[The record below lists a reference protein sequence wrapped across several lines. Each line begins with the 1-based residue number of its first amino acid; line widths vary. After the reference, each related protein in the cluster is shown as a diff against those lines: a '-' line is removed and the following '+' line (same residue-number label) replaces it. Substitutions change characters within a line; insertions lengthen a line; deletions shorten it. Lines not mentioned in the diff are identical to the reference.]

1 MSVYR
6 LAEQPLS
13 QRDRF
18 TAKGAVG
25 QQVRH
30 PHVRQHRE
38 TGGAAAPALRGL
50 AVHQPLELA
59 QHGCRD
65 LVLGVQLFQSR
76 VGITT
81 GELLVQRHHFGDRVL
96 LLRAGGQLIA
106 GPLGVVQL
114 LPLPEHVRARQLV
127 EQPLR
132 PVHGRPAVQLRH
144 LGGHRHRPDVL
155 RLSEQLL
162 GVRYGGRGV
171 AGLEPLQLP
180 LEERVQLE
188 VQVPSLSC
196 SKLLHLSGVI
206 ARQRREE
213 LVKCI
218 GIASLELLAQGPRG
232 VRSKR
237 HDHPDVVV
245 DPVVEL
251 LRVGLHRRVRH
262 GQRGG
267 RTLHVLRGEVTLQY
281 VHSLI
286 LHRTQQVLAGAD
298 TQKQIVVHH
307 DPGTLIQSVTVEVCV
322 EGLQHVVADLQRLIH
337 PLLGLRQTDLRQ
349 QAREAAGVVRRIAMH
364 DQRQGPRRGCGLRR
378 LRPLRAP
385 TVDPLLDC
393 TDPFLQGTHVGRVG
407 LAGFGQQR
415 GHPTLQPGPLHRGR
429 VDLVAGLQQLVQR
442 VHDERLHLR
451 GDGLAVEQVTRRLV
465 QPHNRRKRL
474 RGGDDLLLLGRVLGT
489 ALLLLQTIER
499 VRQEVRHRLD
509 AADHHVV
516 VDLVAGTGHQ
526 VVAVERVVE
535 RAPLNHLLLPHRVD
549 HPVDVRTRGGR
560 GELHLLRLG
569 LRDLLQR
576 LRRLLV
582 QSRQRALLLRS
593 HPVPGLAVEHLVV
606 VAHPVEELRLGEL
619 PVAGRPPE
627 HPSTG
632 RHARAGREPVG
643 RAGRR
648 LLQVRR
654 LIVADG
660 LSNRLDELLG
670 ALTEAVHQSGLPRV
684 RALAHP
690 LSGRVQL
697 LRRHRARPGTVGQLR
712 RSAGPEVLHRLG
724 RREHAQRRHLGPLDV
739 TVGVLEE
746 LDPGELLDVLPLC
759 FRLTR
764 RSTLRSLAK
773 LPGAQLARFT
783 AGERLGHLAH
793 RAASEHLHRVDPD
806 VCHAAE
812 SRQRV
817 EVPLLVG
824 EHVVVGSGPLVERT
838 AARHESAGLP
848 GNRGAHLSL
857 EAQPAQR
864 TRELQRRITESRREV
879 HASQPARP
887 GRLATVVG
895 VVERHL
901 VVAEIAGRSIPRA
914 VHEVAQRGH
923 RLASELPPALQPC
936 RAARQHVAALAGQVR
951 LHVPAG
957 RHVSQLIAVQPG
969 RRATDRSPD
978 AEADGSADRPEERA
992 DAGAEQ
998 AGTECTASS
1007 NLRRGVAPCFLR
1019 GGNLLV
1025 VLPARAS
1032 RTNVTVDRVA
1042 LGLDRLALQLLLRRH
1057 QQRLHHLIRSSLAV
1071 LVVDV
1076 PDALTTREH
1085 IAELVLVLPALV
1097 IPERDAVLLLGE
1109 IVLSS
1114 SSIHRLLVLRLEPL
1128 HERGV
1133 PAIRGLRP
1141 GLPLQVLAG
1150 DESPRVGS
1158 RGATR
1163 LRAGT
1168 SLGTEVAR
1176 IGTGHDT
1183 CSHAGRK

>member
-1 MSVYR
+1 M
-6 LAEQPLS
+6 
-13 QRDRF
+13 
-18 TAKGAVG
+18 
-25 QQVRH
+25 
-30 PHVRQHRE
+30 
-38 TGGAAAPALRGL
+38 
-50 AVHQPLELA
+50 
-59 QHGCRD
+59 
-65 LVLGVQLFQSR
+65 
-76 VGITT
+76 
-81 GELLVQRHHFGDRVL
+81 
-96 LLRAGGQLIA
+96 
-106 GPLGVVQL
+106 QL
-114 LPLPEHVRARQLV
+114 LPLPEHVGTGELV

-132 PVHGRPAVQLRH
+132 PVHRGTTVQLRH
-144 LGGHRHRPDVL
+144 LGLDRHRPDVL
-155 RLSEQLL
+155 RLLQQHL
-162 GVRYGGRGV
+162 GVGDAGRRV
-171 AGLEPLQLP
+171 AGLEALQLS

-188 VQVPSLSC
+188 VQVARLCC
-196 SKLLHLSGVI
+196 SVLAHLVGVI
-206 ARQRREE
+206 ARKCRDEP
-213 LVKCI
+213 VKCI
-218 GIASLELLAQGPRG
+218 AAALFEVPLQLGGEIAG
-232 VRSKR
+232 KR
-237 HDHPDVVV
+237 NHRPDVIV
-245 DPVVEL
+245 DALEEL
-251 LRVGLHRRVRH
+251 LRVRLHRRIRH
-262 GQRGG
+262 GERL
-267 RTLHVLRGEVTLQY
+267 RHPLHVLRSEVALQH
-281 VHSLI
+281 VDPLI
-286 LHRTQQVLAGAD
+286 LHRAQQVLAGAD
-298 TQKQIVVHH
+298 TQEQIIVQH
-307 DPGTLIQSVTVEVCV
+307 DPGTLVQPVAVEVRI
-322 EGLQHVVADLQRLIH
+322 EGLQHVVADLQRLVH
-337 PLLGLRQTDLRQ
+337 PCLRLRQTDLRQ
-349 QAREAAGVVRRIAMH
+349 QAREAARVVRRIAMH
-364 DQRQGPRRGCGLRR
+364 NQRQGARRHRVLRGLRS
-378 LRPLRAP
+378 LRAAP
-385 TVDPLLDC
+385 VHPLQDRIAQL
-393 TDPFLQGTHVGRVG
+393 PQLGGVGRVG
-407 LAGFGQQR
+407 VVGLRQQR
-415 GHPTLQPGPLHRGR
+415 ARPALQPSPLHRGR
-429 VDLVAGLQQLVQR
+429 VDLIAGLQQLVQGVDQQPLSLGR
-442 VHDERLHLR
+442 DRA
-451 GDGLAVEQVTRRLV
+451 AVEQVARRFV
-465 QPHNRRKRL
+465 QPHDRRESIRSA
-474 RGGDDLLLLGRVLGT
+474 DQLLLLGLVGG
-489 ALLLLQTIER
+489 AAGLLLHSAQG
-499 VRQEVRHRLD
+499 VAQQVRHRLD

-516 VDLVAGTGHQ
+516 VDLVAGARYQ
-526 VVAVERVVE
+526 VVAVQCIVQR
-535 RAPLNHLLLPHRVD
+535 RALHDLLLPHRID
-549 HPVDVRTRGGR
+549 HPVDVRLRGSR
-560 GELHLLRLG
+560 AELHLVRLG

-576 LRRLLV
+576 LCRLLV
-582 QSRQRALLLRS
+582 QGGERPLLLRG
-593 HPVPGLAVEHLVV
+593 HPVPSLAVEYLVV

-627 HPSTG
+627 HPGSG
-632 RHARAGREPVG
+632 RHAGTGREPVG

-690 LSGRVQL
+690 LGGRVQL

-724 RREHAQRRHLGPLDV
+724 RREHAQRRHLGSLDV
-739 TVGVLEE
+739 TVSVLEE
-746 LDPGELLDVLPLC
+746 LDAGELLDVA
-759 FRLTR
+759 RLRLRLAR
-764 RSTLRSLAK
+764 RGTLGRVADR
-773 LPGAQLARFT
+773 PRAQLGCFAT
-783 AGERLGHLAH
+783 GERLGHLAH
-793 RAASEHLHRVDPD
+793 RAAAEHLHRVDPD
-806 VCHAAE
+806 VRHTTE
-812 SRQRV
+812 GRQRV
-817 EVPLLVG
+817 EAPLLVG

-838 AARHESAGLP
+838 TTRHEPAGLP

-864 TRELQRRITESRREV
+864 TRELQRRITEARREV

-887 GRLATVVG
+887 GRLAAVVG

-901 VVAEIAGRSIPRA
+901 VVAQITGRGIPRA

-936 RAARQHVAALAGQVR
+936 RAACEHVAALAGQVR

-957 RHVSQLIAVQPG
+957 RHVGQLIAVQPG

-1057 QQRLHHLIRSSLAV
+1057 QQRLHHLIRSSLAI

-1141 GLPLQVLAG
+1141 GPSLQVLPG